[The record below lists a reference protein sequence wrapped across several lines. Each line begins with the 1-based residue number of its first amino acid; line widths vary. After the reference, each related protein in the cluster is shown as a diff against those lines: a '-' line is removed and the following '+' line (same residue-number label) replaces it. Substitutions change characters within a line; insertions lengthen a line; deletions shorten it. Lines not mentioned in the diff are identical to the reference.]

1 MANAVDNT
9 KASYG
14 GKELSIDSDYSKW
27 SELELREYLEEYR
40 KTAWNMTNGEGGT
53 KDENALSYL
62 DTEGIGL
69 SFVTNFSDYS

>member
-1 MANAVDNT
+1 MANAVDKT

-14 GKELSIDSDYSKW
+14 GKELFIDSDYSKW

-40 KTAWNMTNGEGGT
+40 KAAWNMTSGEGGT
-53 KDENALSYL
+53 QNGNALSYL

-69 SFVTNFSDYS
+69 SFATDFSDYS